1 MKAILLT
8 GAALLFAVPAAAQTV
23 TPNIRYTNAL
33 QTTITNNSTMNSNT
47 SINGN
52 VTISGNVEID
62 STSGAVVDGKQIIN
76 GNQVVFTNVDDDD
89 ADADP
94 NNGMSFNTVNPFNVT
109 TNGNAGVNIASG
121 TYNVQSNDTAISSA
135 STDSPSVDDGG
146 WASASTTNYQSLNG
160 TYYGGDG
167 SRDSYFDRNTA
178 NVGDITGN
186 GSIGVNAAAGAF
198 NLQANKMAIATAF
211 DTSLAQAT
219 SGSIQQVTG
228 NLITLQD
235 SANVA
240 DIGTVGGAGNVGVNV
255 AAGVG
260 NVQSNSMTIAS
271 AR

>member
-23 TPNIRYTNAL
+23 TPSITYTNAL
-33 QTTITNNSTMNSNT
+33 QTTITNNSTTNSNT
-47 SINGN
+47 SLSGNVSINGN
-52 VTISGNVEID
+52 IEVD
-62 STSGAVVDGKQIIN
+62 SSAGAVVDGKQIIN
-76 GNQVVFTNVDDDD
+76 GNTVVFTNVDDDD
-89 ADADP
+89 ADADA
-94 NNGMSFNTVNPFNVT
+94 NDGTSFNTVNPFNVG

-121 TYNVQSNDTAISSA
+121 QYNVQSNDTAISS
-135 STDSPSVDDGG
+135 SSSDSPNGDDGG
-146 WASASTTNYQSLNG
+146 WASANSTNYQSLNG
-160 TYYGGDG
+160 TYYG
-167 SRDSYFDRNTA
+167 RNANNDSYLDRNTA
-178 NVGDITGN
+178 NVGDVSGN

-211 DTSLAQAT
+211 DTSLAKAT

-228 NLITLQD
+228 NLVTLQD
-235 SANVA
+235 SGNVA
-240 DIGTVGGAGNVGVNV
+240 DIGTVAGTGNVGVNV